1 MTTMNEKFPLIEVSF
16 TDEEATEAIVGLV
29 ERSDSGFSEAAIFRF
44 KELIAEGVDFAE
56 CCRVLLLNEV
66 CYRAVVEL
74 TAKEEKRL
82 KLNAKPDYIDVPA
95 VVNDPHCQHCGEPCK
110 LATDLCFGMVSEC
123 HGVGVGYED
132 EHGNVVFANE
142 DMRYDSSWND

>member
-1 MTTMNEKFPLIEVSF
+1 MNEKFPKIEVSF
-16 TDEEATEAIVGLV
+16 TDREAMEAIVGLV
-29 ERSDSGFSEAAIFRF
+29 KRSDSGFSEAAIYRF
-44 KELIAEGVDFAE
+44 DELVAEGVDFAE

-82 KLNAKPDYIDVPA
+82 KLNAKPDWIGIPEFIK
-95 VVNDPHCQHCGEPCK
+95 DPHCQHCGEPCMVQ
-110 LATDLCFGMVSEC
+110 TIMHFGMVSEC